1 MDGAILRLTWT
12 GSNAMLA
19 KITRGTPPMS
29 RISRRALLATGAAAL
44 AAPAAAQS
52 WTPSRSIT
60 LLIPFAAGG
69 TTDAMGRLLAGP
81 LGARLGQSVVV
92 ENMPG
97 GSGQI
102 AAARVARS
110 APDGHF
116 LLVGHIGV
124 FALNPNLF
132 NRLTYDPIADFV
144 PVGLIGTNPMVL
156 LVSRQSG
163 ITSIAELRERARS
176 GRLTIGSSGVGTTL
190 HMAGVMMV
198 QALGGKGDLIPYRGG
213 GPAINDLHAGVLDVV
228 VDQALTSIPAMQGGA
243 RALAV
248 TGPRRLAEIPDV
260 PTTAEA
266 GMPGLDL
273 SVWNLLAAP
282 KGTPAPVVNALAIA
296 LDGALE
302 DPLLRQRFATYSA
315 VAPQGAERGPEAAA
329 NLIRSEG
336 ERWGRL
342 IREAGIEREG

>member
-1 MDGAILRLTWT
+1 
-12 GSNAMLA
+12 
-19 KITRGTPPMS
+19 MS
-29 RISRRALLATGAAAL
+29 PIARRTLLAASAAAL
-44 AAPAAAQS
+44 ATPALAQA
-52 WTPSRSIT
+52 WAPSRSIT

-69 TTDAMGRLLAGP
+69 TTDVMGRLVAGP
-81 LGARLGQSVVV
+81 MTARLGQSVVV

-97 GSGQI
+97 GSGQV

-132 NRLTYDPIADFV
+132 NRLTYDPIADFA
-144 PVGLIGTNPMVL
+144 PIGLIGTNPMVL

-163 ITSIAELRERARS
+163 ITSVEELRQRARS

-198 QALGGKGDLIPYRGG
+198 QALGGSGDLIPYRGG

-228 VDQALTSIPAMQGGA
+228 VDQAITSIPAMQGGA

-282 KGTPAPVVNALAIA
+282 KGTPAPIVNALAAA
-296 LDGALE
+296 LDFALE
-302 DPLLRQRFATYSA
+302 DPMLRQRFVTYST
-315 VAPQGAERGPEAAA
+315 VPPQGAERGPEAAA

-336 ERWGRL
+336 ERWAR
-342 IREAGIEREG
+342 IIAAAGIQKEG